1 MNSSESPFG
10 RPSPRRELQGPRPT
24 PLKVNKDSYK
34 IKKPPP
40 GPPPYQAD
48 TMAVPPPQP
57 RPPVIIYTVS
67 PKIIHTNPN
76 DFMSLVQ
83 SLTGLTSTNTTT
95 TMSSTATTSAALP
108 SPTVLSPA
116 ARLALEQ
123 PPVNSSDLRKT
134 EFTIMEGMEMII
146 EENQM
151 MNNRASVGTF
161 PGILSPMPSS
171 LPPISPGFFSPS
183 VDPNS
188 LSFLHELSPAF
199 HGNRSYV
206 ENTFLASPNNF
217 LTTPTIPSP
226 GAYWDLFNQLQDP

>member
-24 PLKVNKDSYK
+24 PLKVSKDSYK
-34 IKKPPP
+34 IKKPPAA
-40 GPPPYQAD
+40 PPLYPSDPA
-48 TMAVPPPQP
+48 AAPAPHP

-67 PKIIHTNPN
+67 PKVIHTNPN

-83 SLTGLTSTNTTT
+83 RLTGANSTATT
-95 TMSSTATTSAALP
+95 TATTSAAGASLP

-123 PPVNSSDLRKT
+123 PVNSSDQRQNELL
-134 EFTIMEGMEMII
+134 IMEQLDLED
-146 EENQM
+146 NVVT
-151 MNNRASVGTF
+151 NRQSGGGGAF

-217 LTTPTIPSP
+217 LTTPTVPSP
-226 GAYWDLFNQLQDP
+226 GGYWDLFNQLHGP